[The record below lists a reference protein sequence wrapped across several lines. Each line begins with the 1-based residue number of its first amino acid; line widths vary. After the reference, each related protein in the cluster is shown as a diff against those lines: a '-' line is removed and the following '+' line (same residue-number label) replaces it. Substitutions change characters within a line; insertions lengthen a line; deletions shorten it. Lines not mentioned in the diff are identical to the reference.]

1 MSYFILSYYDICY
14 YFKFIMKKYFLY
26 ILFIFLIFTGCSN
39 KNTEIDISHIPEVE
53 TVIFQPGDVFIK
65 TFEQTKL
72 STKDGYTILNE
83 LKKKVNV
90 NKCKPDEFY
99 EITYS
104 TDTSVEQTWT
114 NFKYFPQGQY
124 FYSID
129 KSSDN
134 VLTCEKI
141 ELQTTSKTFEI
152 SGTIENS
159 LWESMTSQK
168 INPTIILDFADMF
181 AWQIDFL
188 TNCRQGDKF
197 KVIYEIKTLEK
208 KDTVISSTI
217 LAGRYITSTS
227 SFTAIRFE
235 DSKGNERFFDE
246 EGKSVKSAFLKAPL
260 QFKRISSYFTK
271 KRLHP
276 ILKYYRA
283 HEGID
288 YAAPIGTPVS
298 AVGDGTVKKSQYS
311 GGYGNLVI
319 IKHPNGYETYYG
331 HLSKYGKGIKK
342 GAHVKQGQVIG
353 YVGSTGLSTGP
364 HLDFRIKKN
373 GKFFDFLKMKMPP
386 ALTLKGT
393 DKENFNLYKESLITK
408 LNQI

>member
-1 MSYFILSYYDICY
+1 MNKCIL
-14 YFKFIMKKYFLY
+14 FL
-26 ILFIFLIFTGCSN
+26 LFIFNIIMLVGCTSDN
-39 KNTEIDISHIPEVE
+39 MEIDITKVPEVE
-53 TVIFQPGDVFIK
+53 TIVIQPGDVFGK

-72 STKDGYTILNE
+72 SKQESLKILAE
-83 LKKKVNV
+83 LKKYINI
-90 NKCKPDEFY
+90 NKCKPNEFY

-104 TDTSVEQTWT
+104 TDTAIEQTWT
-114 NFKYFPQGQY
+114 NFKFFPEGQY

-129 KSSDN
+129 KSTDN
-134 VLTCEKI
+134 VITSEKL
-141 ELQTTSKTFEI
+141 ELQTSSQIFEV

-159 LWESMTSQK
+159 LWESMSNSEIK
-168 INPTIILDFADMF
+168 PASILDYADMF
-181 AWQIDFL
+181 AWHIDFL
-188 TNCRQGDKF
+188 TDCRPGDIYKL
-197 KVIYEIKTLEK
+197 IYEVKTLEK
-208 KDTVISSTI
+208 KDTVLSSEI
-217 LAGRYITSTS
+217 IAGQYITATSTN
-227 SFTAIRFE
+227 TAIRFTN
-235 DSKGNERFFDE
+235 SKGDEGYFDE
-246 EGKSVKSAFLKAPL
+246 NGKSVKSAFLKAPL

-271 KRLHP
+271 KRFHP

-298 AVGDGTVKKSQYS
+298 AVGDGTVTKSQYS

-342 GAHVKQGQVIG
+342 GVRVKQGQVIG

-373 GKFFDFLKMKMPP
+373 GSFFNYLTMKMPP
-386 ALTLKGT
+386 TYTLTGK
-393 DKENFNLYKESLITK
+393 DKDDFDLYKQELINK
-408 LNQI
+408 LGQI

>member
-1 MSYFILSYYDICY
+1 
-14 YFKFIMKKYFLY
+14 MKKFVSCLL
-26 ILFIFLIFTGCSN
+26 LFFVALFTGCTSDN
-39 KNTEIDISHIPEVE
+39 MEIDITKVPEVE
-53 TVIFQPGDVFIK
+53 TVVFQQGDVFSK

-72 STKDGYTILNE
+72 SKQESNRILTE
-83 LKKKVNV
+83 LKKYVNI
-90 NKCKPDEFY
+90 NKCKPNEFY

-104 TDTSVEQTWT
+104 TNTDTEQTWT
-114 NFKYFPQGQY
+114 NFKYFPEGQY

-129 KSSDN
+129 KSTDN
-134 VLTCEKI
+134 VLTSEKV
-141 ELQTTSKTFEI
+141 ELQTTSKIFEV

-159 LWESMTSQK
+159 LWESMSASEIK
-168 INPTIILDFADMF
+168 PAIILAYADMF

-188 TNCRQGDKF
+188 TDCREGDKY
-197 KVIYEIKTLEK
+197 KLIYEVKTLEK
-208 KDTVISSTI
+208 KDTVLSSDI
-217 LAGRYITSTS
+217 IAGQYITATSTN
-227 SFTAIRFE
+227 TAIQFVN
-235 DSKGNERFFDE
+235 SKGDEGYFDE
-246 EGKSVKSAFLKAPL
+246 TGKSVKSAFLKAPL

-271 KRLHP
+271 KRFHP

-298 AVGDGTVKKSQYS
+298 AVGDGVVKKSQYS

-319 IKHPNGYETYYG
+319 IKHSNGYETYYG

-342 GAHVKQGQVIG
+342 GVRVKQGQVIG

-373 GKFFDFLKMKMPP
+373 GTFFNYLTMKMPP
-386 ALTLKGT
+386 TYTLTGK
-393 DKENFNLYKESLITK
+393 DKENFDLHKQELITK
-408 LNQI
+408 LNNLS